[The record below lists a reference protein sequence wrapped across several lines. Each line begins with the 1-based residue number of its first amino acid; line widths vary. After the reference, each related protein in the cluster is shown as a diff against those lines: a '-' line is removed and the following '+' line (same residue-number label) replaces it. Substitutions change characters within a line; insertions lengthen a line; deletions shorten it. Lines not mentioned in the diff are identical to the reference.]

1 MRSHQQTFEDFIAG
15 RLPAGEWTHEAHL
28 IACWMTLESRSPVEA
43 LPFLRDSITTH
54 NCGVGTP
61 NTETEG
67 YHETLT
73 IYYIAAVSEAKAP
86 TPEALFEHPLCSRT
100 APLEHWTRELLFT
113 PPARRGWRAPDIA
126 DLGMDV
132 SALVDVALKYESA

>member
-1 MRSHQQTFEDFIAG
+1 MRTHQQTFDDFIAG

-28 IACWMTLESRSPVEA
+28 IACWMTLQSRSPTEA
-43 LPFLRDSITTH
+43 LPYLRESITTH

-73 IYYIAAVSEAKAP
+73 IFYIASVHKAAAP
-86 TPEALFEHPLCSRT
+86 NPEALFDMELCNRT
-100 APLEHWTRELLFT
+100 APLQHWSRERLFT
-113 PPARRGWRAPDIA
+113 PQARRGWLAPDKV
-126 DLGMDV
+126 DLVIDV
-132 SALVDVALKYESA
+132 SALVNIALTYESA

>member
-1 MRSHQQTFEDFIAG
+1 
-15 RLPAGEWTHEAHL
+15 
-28 IACWMTLESRSPVEA
+28 MTLQNRSPVEA

-73 IYYIAAVSEAKAP
+73 IFYIASVHQAAAP
-86 TPEALFEHPLCSRT
+86 SPEALFDMGSCSRT
-100 APLEHWTRELLFT
+100 APLRHWSRDVLFT
-113 PPARRGWRAPDIA
+113 PPARRGWMAPDKA
-126 DLGMDV
+126 ELDVEV
-132 SALVDVALKYESA
+132 SALVAVALRYQSA